1 MDEVV
6 VLGGGA
12 TYTHLSKQIP
22 IIKKLFQDP
31 DEQIGADIVTMALL
45 APARLIAANSGVD
58 AAVVVEKILSSDWK
72 IGYNAMTGRYEDLMA
87 AGFIDPSQVLRCAI
101 QNAVSVAGV
110 ILIT

>member
-1 MDEVV
+1 MLL
-6 VLGGGA
+6 VLSLPSG
-12 TYTHLSKQIP
+12 LSNS
-22 IIKKLFQDP
+22 KLLDYNLELVFVDNDFQ
-31 DEQIGADIVTMALL
+31 ALL

-87 AGFIDPSQVLRCAI
+87 AGVIDPSQVLRCAI